1 MPQLLNEIN
10 LGAVAKYNG
19 MTMFRKIA
27 LSEAFVPSYQVQT
40 NEEGD
45 ESLSPN
51 SQIIVKYNEYIKN
64 ADGEVITALS
74 ENLKRYILQDEEVWK
89 PVTNLFNELARTP
102 TSLSVG
108 LLDTIE
114 MTLGVIP
121 QDAPDCYVV
130 KSTDF
135 PS

>member
-1 MPQLLNEIN
+1 MAQILNEIN

-27 LSEAFVPSYQVQT
+27 LSQAFIPMYEVSEDGE
-40 NEEGD
+40 NL
-45 ESLSPN
+45 LST
-51 SQIIVKYNEYIKN
+51 SKIIVTYNEYIKN

-102 TSLSVG
+102 TSLAVG

>member
-1 MPQLLNEIN
+1 MAQILNEIN

-27 LSEAFVPSYQVQT
+27 LSEAFIPQFVVS
-40 NEEGD
+40 EDG
-45 ESLSPN
+45 ESLLST
-51 SQIIVKYNEYIKN
+51 SKIMVTYNEYVKN
-64 ADGEVITALS
+64 SNDEIIPALS

-89 PVTNLFNELARTP
+89 PVTNLFNQLSRTP

-114 MTLGVIP
+114 NTLLHIP
-121 QDAPDCYVV
+121 QDAPDCYLV

-135 PS
+135 V

>member
-1 MPQLLNEIN
+1 MAQILNEIN

-27 LSEAFVPSYQVQT
+27 LSEAFIPQFVVS
-40 NEEGD
+40 EDG
-45 ESLSPN
+45 ESLLST
-51 SQIIVKYNEYIKN
+51 SKIMVTYNEYVKN
-64 ADGEVITALS
+64 SNGEIVTALS

-89 PVTNLFNELARTP
+89 PVTNLFNQLSRTP

-114 MTLGVIP
+114 NTLLHIP
-121 QDAPDCYVV
+121 QDAPDCYLV

-135 PS
+135 V

>member
-1 MPQLLNEIN
+1 MAQILNEIN

-27 LSEAFVPSYQVQT
+27 LSQAFIPMYEVS
-40 NEEGD
+40 EDG
-45 ESLSPN
+45 ESLLST
-51 SQIIVKYNEYIKN
+51 SKIIVTYNEYIKN
-64 ADGEVITALS
+64 DNDEVITALS
-74 ENLKRYILQDEEVWK
+74 ENLKRYIIQDEEVWK
-89 PVTNLFNELARTP
+89 PVTKLFNELSRTP
-102 TSLSVG
+102 TSLAVG

-121 QDAPDCYVV
+121 QDAPDCYTV

-135 PS
+135 HS

>member
-1 MPQLLNEIN
+1 MAQILNEIN

-27 LSEAFVPSYQVQT
+27 LSQAFIPMYEVS
-40 NEEGD
+40 EDG
-45 ESLSPN
+45 ESLLST
-51 SQIIVKYNEYIKN
+51 SKIIVTYNEYIKN
-64 ADGEVITALS
+64 DNDEVITALS

-89 PVTNLFNELARTP
+89 PVTKLFNELSRTP
-102 TSLSVG
+102 TSLAVG

>member
-1 MPQLLNEIN
+1 MAQILNEIN

-27 LSEAFVPSYQVQT
+27 LSEAFIPQFVVS
-40 NEEGD
+40 EDG
-45 ESLSPN
+45 ESLLST
-51 SQIIVKYNEYIKN
+51 SKIMVTYNEYVKN
-64 ADGEVITALS
+64 SNDEIIPALS

-89 PVTNLFNELARTP
+89 PVTNLFNQLSRTP

-114 MTLGVIP
+114 NPLLHIP
-121 QDAPDCYVV
+121 QDAPDCYLV

-135 PS
+135 V

>member
-1 MPQLLNEIN
+1 MAQILNEIN

-27 LSEAFVPSYQVQT
+27 LSQAFIPMYEVSEDGE
-40 NEEGD
+40 NL
-45 ESLSPN
+45 LST
-51 SQIIVKYNEYIKN
+51 SKIIVTYNEYIKN
-64 ADGEVITALS
+64 DLGEVITALS

-89 PVTNLFNELARTP
+89 PVTNLFNQLSRTP

-114 MTLGVIP
+114 ITLGVIP

>member
-1 MPQLLNEIN
+1 MAQILNEIN

-27 LSEAFVPSYQVQT
+27 LSEAFIPQFAVS
-40 NEEGD
+40 EDG
-45 ESLSPN
+45 ESLLST
-51 SQIIVKYNEYIKN
+51 SKIMVTYNEYVKN
-64 ADGEVITALS
+64 SNDEIVTALS

-89 PVTNLFNELARTP
+89 PVTNLFNQLSRTP
-102 TSLSVG
+102 TSLTVG

-114 MTLGVIP
+114 STLLHIP
-121 QDAPDCYVV
+121 QDAPDCYLV

-135 PS
+135 L

>member
-1 MPQLLNEIN
+1 MAQILNEIN

-27 LSEAFVPSYQVQT
+27 LNRAFIPQYEVSED
-40 NEEGD
+40 G
-45 ESLSPN
+45 ESLLES
-51 SQIIVKYNEYIKN
+51 SRIEVTYNEYIKN
-64 ADGEVITALS
+64 DLGEIIASLS
-74 ENLKRYILQDEEVWK
+74 ENNKRYILQDEDVWK
-89 PVTNLFNELARTP
+89 PVSKLFSELARTP
-102 TSLSVG
+102 TSLAVG

-114 MTLGVIP
+114 MTLAVIP
-121 QDAPDCYVV
+121 QDAPDCYLV

>member
-1 MPQLLNEIN
+1 MAQILNEIN

-27 LSEAFVPSYQVQT
+27 LSQAFIPMYEVS
-40 NEEGD
+40 EDG
-45 ESLSPN
+45 ESLLST
-51 SQIIVKYNEYIKN
+51 SKIIVTYNEYIKN
-64 ADGEVITALS
+64 DLGEVITALS

-89 PVTNLFNELARTP
+89 PVTTLFNELARTP

-121 QDAPDCYVV
+121 QDAPDCYLV

>member
-1 MPQLLNEIN
+1 MAQILNEIN

-27 LSEAFVPSYQVQT
+27 LSEAFIPQFVVS
-40 NEEGD
+40 EDG
-45 ESLSPN
+45 ESLLST
-51 SQIIVKYNEYIKN
+51 SKIMVTYNEYVKN
-64 ADGEVITALS
+64 SNGEIIPALS

-89 PVTNLFNELARTP
+89 PVTNLFNQLSRTP
-102 TSLSVG
+102 TSLTVG

-114 MTLGVIP
+114 SPLLHIP
-121 QDAPDCYVV
+121 QDAPDCYLV

-135 PS
+135 V

>member
-1 MPQLLNEIN
+1 MAILNEIN

-27 LSEAFVPSYQVQT
+27 LSQAFIPSYEVS
-40 NEEGD
+40 EDGL
-45 ESLSPN
+45 SLLPS
-51 SQIIVKYNEYIKN
+51 SKIIVTYNEYIKN
-64 ADGEVITALS
+64 ADGEVITPLS
-74 ENLKRYILQDEEVWK
+74 ENLKRYILQDEDVWK
-89 PVTNLFNELARTP
+89 PVTTLFNELARTP
-102 TSLSVG
+102 TSLAVG

-114 MTLGVIP
+114 NTLLHIP

-135 PS
+135 A

>member
-1 MPQLLNEIN
+1 MAILNEIN

-27 LSEAFVPSYQVQT
+27 LSQAFIPSYEVS
-40 NEEGD
+40 EDGL
-45 ESLSPN
+45 SLLPTSK
-51 SQIIVKYNEYIKN
+51 IIVTYNEYIKN
-64 ADGEVITALS
+64 SDGEIITPLS

-89 PVTNLFNELARTP
+89 PVTTLFNELARTP
-102 TSLSVG
+102 TSLAVG

-114 MTLGVIP
+114 NTLLHIP
-121 QDAPDCYVV
+121 QDAHDCYVV

-135 PS
+135 AQ